1 MTAYYKAEPPKP
13 KKQKK
18 TILHQEYDGSW
29 TTHTASMV
37 FPSTMSERDLWE
49 QLQAALKQVQELKA
63 ASAAPVAEGAA
74 NG

>member
-1 MTAYYKAEPPKP
+1 MTAYYKAPPKP
-13 KKQKK
+13 VAKRKK

-49 QLQAALKQVQELKA
+49 QLQAALKEIEELKKA
-63 ASAAPVAEGAA
+63 AAPVAEVAHG
-74 NG
+74 